1 MAAAPWLAFAVLLCE
16 LVDKLLHRI
25 HLGLQTR
32 CLQPYEPTLG
42 LGNCRNLLRQQVENN
57 DDGVDSAVAGSIFFA
72 ERDGGRHGGVGR
84 SGGDRLLIF
93 LRKKG

>member
-1 MAAAPWLAFAVLLCE
+1 
-16 LVDKLLHRI
+16 
-25 HLGLQTR
+25 
-32 CLQPYEPTLG
+32 

-84 SGGDRLLIF
+84 SGGGRLLIF